1 MYMLIQQMK
10 ILTVSLY
17 FLNEHIN
24 AINKGNQ
31 EFILFIFTS
40 SYSYSCMFIFRSK
53 PAMIAIF

>member
-31 EFILFIFTS
+31 RVYIIYIYFQL
-40 SYSYSCMFIFRSK
+40 
-53 PAMIAIF
+53 